1 MDVLS
6 GYLYGFDVALAPLGT
21 ALTEEQGKL
30 LKRYTSNIILSF
42 DSDAAGQS
50 ATERSGMILK
60 TLGFNIRVLVLE
72 GAKDPDEYL
81 KLYGKESF

>member
-42 DSDAAGQS
+42 DSDAAGQA
-50 ATERSGMILK
+50 ATERAG
-60 TLGFNIRVLVLE
+60 
-72 GAKDPDEYL
+72 
-81 KLYGKESF
+81 